1 MGRQPLPVAAGD
13 GQTELSLSSLWR
25 SIKAY
30 AAHDDPL
37 VATANLIAL
46 VVVSNQPF
54 YPLYLY
60 WLVGPDI
67 QPSFWL
73 FLSTPFFAAVPAVAR
88 LNATAGRAL
97 LPLAGI
103 ANTMLSAK
111 VFGVASGVEIFLIPC
126 LLIGL
131 VVFRPSERLT
141 GLAIAGLAFLV
152 FALLHGRYGAPVHLY
167 SPDEYASFL
176 KLNATSAATLTAF
189 IGLLVAGL
197 IAERQ
202 KQE

>member
-1 MGRQPLPVAAGD
+1 M
-13 GQTELSLSSLWR
+13 SLSSLWL
-25 SIKAY
+25 SIKNY

-67 QPSFWL
+67 APSYWL

-88 LNATAGRAL
+88 LNTIAGRAL
-97 LPLAGI
+97 LPVAGI

-111 VFGVASGVEIFLIPC
+111 VFGTASGVEMFLIPC
-126 LLIGL
+126 VLIGL
-131 VVFRPSERLT
+131 VVFRPNQKLIGLT
-141 GLAIAGLAFLV
+141 IAGLAFLV
-152 FALLHGRYGAPVHLY
+152 FALLHGRYGAPMHVY
-167 SPDEYASFL
+167 TPEEYASFV
-176 KLNATSAATLTAF
+176 KLNATSVGTLTAF
-189 IGLLVAGL
+189 VGLLVAGL
-197 IAERQ
+197 IDGR
-202 KQE
+202 K

>member
-1 MGRQPLPVAAGD
+1 MGCQPLSPAS
-13 GQTELSLSSLWR
+13 GQGQPDLSASSLWQSLR
-25 SIKAY
+25 AY

-60 WLVGPDI
+60 WIVGPDI
-67 QPSFWL
+67 APSFWL

-111 VFGVASGVEIFLIPC
+111 VFGAASGVEMFLIPC
-126 LLIGL
+126 VLIGF
-131 VVFRPSERLT
+131 VVFRPSERLM
-141 GLAIAGLAFLV
+141 GFAIAGAAFLV
-152 FALLHGRYGAPVHLY
+152 FTFLHGRYGAPVHSY
-167 SPDEYASFL
+167 TPQEYAAFV
-176 KLNATSAATLTAF
+176 KLNATSVGTLTAF
-189 IGLLVAGL
+189 VGLLVAGL
-197 IAERQ
+197 IGERDSR
-202 KQE
+202 